1 VSTTISG
8 ETILQNVIRKGGIGT
23 VLPNADIGAIAATT
37 TTSVLHLRSAHYDT
51 NTFRNKTAYRFRPGN
66 ATGIADYVRAV
77 TTLVNSTGVL
87 THDATDSDTTL
98 GAENIY
104 MLYGVHPT
112 WFVEDLNLALRRN
125 YFANSDLLS
134 LAADASFQSSA
145 TSSYTES
152 DADAGPAT
160 TFTKVTT
167 ADSEN
172 VFPGRIASGRVAN
185 AATDGY
191 IRQRFNVTPGKEVYV
206 GALARAD
213 VGTASLV
220 LYDMSNSAEINSGGV
235 VQHTGEHWAY
245 MWRQEAMP
253 SGCEI
258 LEVRLQ
264 GEESTADIYWN
275 GLWVQRVGERIVKL
289 SSTWEKSAQFKI
301 PALTGAT
308 FHDNVS
314 SGVEVGY
321 SEDKT
326 EISRAAYDFDEE
338 SPGANPAYV
347 QWHDTPHV
355 GPIYIQGRRAYSDL
369 TTFTLA
375 LSETT
380 ACDLDLITA
389 ATLRALYEDERVQA
403 VTPDWQEKLGRWSG
417 ELAGQS
423 NIHQATGPALRRAPR
438 YIPRLSN

>member
-1 VSTTISG
+1 MAVTISG

-66 ATGIADYVRAV
+66 ATGVADYVRAV

-112 WFVEDLNLALRRN
+112 WFVEDLNLALRRT
-125 YFANSDLLS
+125 YFENMEPLS
-134 LAADASFQSSA
+134 LAADAGFQSSA

-167 ADSEN
+167 ADSDN
-172 VFPGRIASGRVAN
+172 VFTGIASGRVAN

-191 IRQRFNVTPGKEVYV
+191 IRQRFNVHPGEQVYV
-206 GALARAD
+206 GVLARAD
-213 VGTASLV
+213 VGTSSLV
-220 LYDMSNSAEINSGGV
+220 AYDVSNAAEIAGT
-235 VQHTGEHWAY
+235 VQHTGENWGYLSRAVSV
-245 MWRQEAMP
+245 P

-258 LEVRLQ
+258 LEIRLQ
-264 GEESTADIYWN
+264 GEESNADIYHS
-275 GLWVQRVGERIVKL
+275 GLWVNRINDRRVKL
-289 SSTWEKSAQFKI
+289 STTWDTAFKI
-301 PALTGAT
+301 PALAVAKFGAS
-308 FHDNVS
+308 VG
-314 SGVEVGY
+314 SGVDAAFSIDYE
-321 SEDKT
+321 
-326 EISRAAYDFDEE
+326 EIPPSDYDFLFER
-338 SPGANPAYV
+338 PGANPYAL
-347 QWHDTPHV
+347 QWHTNRWADQPV
-355 GPIYIQGRRAYSDL
+355 YIQGRRAYADL

-403 VTPDWQEKLGRWSG
+403 VTPDWQEKLGRWAG
-417 ELAGQS
+417 ELAGQA
-423 NIHQATGPALRRAPR
+423 NIHKTTGPALRRRVRSVA
-438 YIPRLSN
+438 RLSN